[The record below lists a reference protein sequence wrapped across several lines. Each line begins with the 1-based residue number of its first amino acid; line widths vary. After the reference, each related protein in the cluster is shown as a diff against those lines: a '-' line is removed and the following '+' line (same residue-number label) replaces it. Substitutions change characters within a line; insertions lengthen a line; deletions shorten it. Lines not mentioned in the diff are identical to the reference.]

1 MNYKRTGSPAREHAP
16 PITRRSNLTPHS
28 LTFQKKKERK
38 KENIIQA
45 RNRSSEHASQW
56 LTSSSPRD
64 LSLRG
69 FRIKLVRVTVSLY
82 YIIIESIMVRS
93 ERMINLDRSN
103 VVRRVPFKNLF
114 NKGTV
119 HRLLYS
125 VYWTYILSF
134 KNTLSVVI

>member
-1 MNYKRTGSPAREHAP
+1 MNYKRTGSPGREHAP
-16 PITRRSNLTPHS
+16 PTTRRSNLSPHS

-38 KENIIQA
+38 EKIIQA

-56 LTSSSPRD
+56 LTSSSLRD